1 MCVTTSTTYTATE
14 ADALSTAF
22 YVMGLEPAAEYCRQ
36 HPEIGAILV
45 PPLPQGRTL
54 TPLILNI
61 PEEDLFFGDDVA
73 VEG

>member
-1 MCVTTSTTYTATE
+1 MTVTAPTATQ

-22 YVMGLEPAAEYCRQ
+22 YVMGLEPAAAYCRQ

-45 PPLPQGRTL
+45 PQLTQGRTL